1 MSLQTADNRH
11 AIGFAAEMAAEFGL
25 GEDVF
30 ARSGKINGA
39 ATAKGDAHNR
49 DHAKHL
55 DAMGEPYEMLDAAAM
70 EALTGTTYYQSGLYT
85 AGTAM
90 LQPAGYIRGVA
101 AGLASNRI
109 RIHENSAVI
118 GLRRDGGTWRAQTRA
133 GAVAAPNVILAVNG
147 HLNSFGFKQGRLMHV
162 FTYASMTR
170 PLTVAEANRLGGA
183 EVWGLTPA
191 DPMGTTVRRIR
202 TAEGSRIV
210 IRNRFTFDPS
220 MEVSDRR
227 IARVGQDHDRS
238 FAARFPMLRGVEMAH
253 RWGGRLCL
261 SRNGVNVVE
270 ELEPGLFVACCQN
283 GLGTVRG
290 TLTGMLAAEL
300 ATGTRS
306 DRLDRAL
313 AADAPTRLPPEPI
326 ARLGANAVLKWQERR
341 AGAEL

>member
-1 MSLQTADNRH
+1 MTAP
-11 AIGFAAEMAAEFGL
+11 
-25 GEDVF
+25 
-30 ARSGKINGA
+30 K
-39 ATAKGDAHNR
+39 
-49 DHAKHL
+49 
-55 DAMGEPYEMLDAAAM
+55 
-70 EALTGTTYYQSGLYT
+70 
-85 AGTAM
+85 
-90 LQPAGYIRGVA
+90 
-101 AGLASNRI
+101 
-109 RIHENSAVI
+109 
-118 GLRRDGGTWRAQTRA
+118 
-133 GAVAAPNVILAVNG
+133 VILAVNG
-147 HLNSFGFKQGRLMHV
+147 HLNSFGFKQRRLMHV

-170 PLTVAEANRLGGA
+170 PLTAAEAARLGGA
-183 EVWGLTPA
+183 DVWGLTPA

-202 TAEGSRIV
+202 TPEGPRIV

-238 FAARFPMLRGVEMAH
+238 FAARFPMLAGVEMAY

-270 ELEPGLFVACCQN
+270 ELEPGLYAACCQN

-326 ARLGANAVLKWQERR
+326 ARLGANAVLKWQERQ